1 MRPWIAPSQ
10 FYTGIVAEC
19 YAALRGVDPDPEP
32 YARFI
37 ASAGEPALELG
48 CGDGDPLLKLRA
60 RGLDVAG
67 LDSSADMIE
76 RARRRAANL
85 GLDVVLHCAAIE
97 SMDLGRQYQSMFLAG
112 PTFNLI
118 VDDAVVQT
126 ALDNIARHLVDG
138 GRVLIPLFVPSPL
151 PAEVIGKWR
160 SHEAGDGTRMRFMIV
175 NEAFDEASRLQRSTL
190 RYEVTRDGTT
200 TSEDREWLIHWHT
213 QLGFQAMIEAAGM
226 RVNSVIDEIGN
237 AATADASTFVFL
249 ANNP

>member
-1 MRPWIAPSQ
+1 MQPSIAPSQ

-48 CGDGDPLLKLRA
+48 CGDGDPLLALRA

-67 LDSSADMIE
+67 LDSSADMIA
-76 RARRRAANL
+76 RARRRAEDL
-85 GLDVVLHCAAIE
+85 GIEVVLHCAAIE
-97 SMDLGRQYQSMFLAG
+97 AMDLGRQYQSMFLAG

-118 VDDAVVQT
+118 VDDVIVQQ
-126 ALDNIARHLVDG
+126 ALNNIARHLVDG

-151 PAEVIGKWR
+151 PTEVIGKWR
-160 SHEAGDGTRMRFMIV
+160 SRDASDGTLMRFMV
-175 NEAFDEASRLQRSTL
+175 VDEAFDAVSRSQNSTL

-213 QLGFQAMIEAAGM
+213 QAGFRAMIEAAGL
-226 RVNSVIDEIGN
+226 RVDSVIDEAGN
-237 AATADASTFVFL
+237 SATADARSLVFI
-249 ANNP
+249 ARKP